1 MTLSVIFDPY
11 HFVHTILSMPFFPI
25 PFYPYTILSIPF
37 CPYHFVRYHFV
48 LEPLMSLT
56 CMQLIGTVT
65 RNLAATDAE
74 RQWNQDDRSQT
85 PVVISLEMTMQTC
98 ISLPRERAFS

>member
-1 MTLSVIFDPY
+1 
-11 HFVHTILSMPFFPI
+11 
-25 PFYPYTILSIPF
+25 
-37 CPYHFVRYHFV
+37 
-48 LEPLMSLT
+48 MSLT
-56 CMQLIGTVT
+56 CMQLIGTVA